1 MFLKRRQV
9 QAKIKKL
16 LKSLTIL
23 SVTSDQSKK
32 IRILKTINL
41 RIPIVI
47 RIIAT
52 RTTATRIIEILTI
65 AIRTTATRII
75 VTLTTEIKTMVI
87 KIAVIG
93 IVSLIMSLK
102 EL

>member
-9 QAKIKKL
+9 QTKIKKL

-52 RTTATRIIEILTI
+52 RIIEILTI
-65 AIRTTATRII
+65 AIRTIAIRII